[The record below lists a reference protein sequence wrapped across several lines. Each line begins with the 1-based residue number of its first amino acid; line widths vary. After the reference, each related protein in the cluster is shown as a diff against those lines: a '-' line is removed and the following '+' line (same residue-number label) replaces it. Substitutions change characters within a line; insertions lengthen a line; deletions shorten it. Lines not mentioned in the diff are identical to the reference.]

1 MPRALCH
8 PCRHT
13 YLPLVCRRLHS
24 LLYSQRLLRHVSIVH
39 QPPNRQSLRALLD
52 CLAARCTGR
61 MQHLDLHIGLDY
73 LKEEEALTC
82 AEIGAQMAP
91 VLAACGAAGGLETLA
106 VNAESEI
113 RLSPLLIGGW
123 AAAFRGLEHLTLSWS
138 GELQITS
145 PLRCLES
152 LQSLRLQGAPLRLP
166 AGAALPPSL
175 TALSIGGNLA
185 QPEGALPMPPQVG
198 CTLAWLGL
206 HVLAGAHGSL
216 CACSAL

>member
-1 MPRALCH
+1 MPHALCH

-24 LLYSQRLLRHVSIVH
+24 LLYSPRLLRHVSIVVTPSSS
-39 QPPNRQSLRALLD
+39 QEVQSLLSW
-52 CLAARCTGR
+52 LAARCTGR

-73 LKEEEALTC
+73 LEEEEASTC
-82 AEIGAQMAP
+82 AEIGAQLAP
-91 VLAACGAAGGLETLA
+91 FLAACGAAGGLETLA
-106 VNAESEI
+106 IDVESEI

-123 AAAFRGLEHLTLSWS
+123 AAAFRGLKHLTLSWS

-175 TALSIGGNLA
+175 AALSIGGNVA

-206 HVLAGAHGSL
+206 HVLAGVHGSL
-216 CACSAL
+216 CVCSAL